1 MYAESMPRFRRVPLS
16 PSWIAVTVVCLLV
29 GLALL
34 VAGAV
39 LADVL
44 GHSAEPLLMGPFRW
58 SMASGV
64 V

>member
-16 PSWIAVTVVCLLV
+16 RTWIAVGAVGLLV
-29 GLALL
+29 GLVLL
-34 VAGAV
+34 AAGAV
-39 LADVL
+39 LAEVL
-44 GHSAEPLLMGPFRW
+44 GPSAEPLLMGPFRW